1 MARSSWRYEYADHN
15 KSFLIKENET
25 LFTAFWA
32 IRAPKGDVEARY
44 IAPDNADLIKAM
56 YGYPSADYP
65 DLYDLLE
72 FNKKYGTY
80 VSAHPGV
87 SKDVPNYYGGTYLTT
102 KGILKMYCNTSKN
115 SPNYQVSIKPVKFA
129 EWKEKEGEGA
139 SLVPAH
145 ASYVSEIKQKLL
157 EDVNVG
163 FNTALNFGDAQATVT
178 ITGIPESII
187 PKIDAFV
194 FDYWGSAVTGYQYVL
209 KEVTEGKGV
218 LLPSP
223 KETTDEDARLIACG
237 YYEKQDDD
245 TYTFVFGGN
254 NALNLD
260 YRWNTAQDEKTYGI
274 PFLDYRKYKGLTSYD
289 YKALGVTGVDNGNAS
304 KILNA
309 LLTGGVVTVGTKV
322 LDYEKPIADRFRFL
336 YNVEDITLSYTNQ
349 SSPTAVPTTIKYS
362 NVHYDKYLFD
372 QYVPFTNNKPVL
384 DEETTTSSP
393 ATSSP
398 ATDETEG
405 GESSATAAPATPTG
419 PAIKGLFAVIDGASV
434 ELYYGDKDENGKWV
448 YENVTADYETQKIAL
463 GNAKELKED
472 PNFDAKAFKHNIYYV
487 VEGSLEL
494 MTEDGTYPLELNPE
508 FNSYSIEG
516 VEYDEDGL
524 EQSTSVLSG
533 SLDPKAETPNGQDYF
548 FEDTFVPD
556 QASIITQ
563 RVVRTFDE
571 FLDKKGFYTG
581 YRIDGEEE
589 MTVTGQRSLDHTI
602 AKIKAEHAKRPNDPY
617 NQIGDTS
624 PKLVKEVAAGIKQSL
639 IEAQKGKYEE
649 CFFFV
654 DPTGIDSVKEYYS
667 MIRTNHTM
675 GEILSVKLI
684 NDSLASKISK
694 VTVSGRVRGGIQIC
708 QEFLFKDA
716 NKTKYYSSVIGAYAA
731 MVMKTI
737 ETTRG
742 GRQPCWINEKDVG
755 GQLDGYL
762 TRTPISMRW
771 DFTDVPNPQTG
782 AKADTEIL
790 DLKGI
795 NPVILDPVDGVMVTS
810 GVTTEL
816 NAGDWSRVAHTV
828 AFDCCKREIR
838 DNVMKP
844 QVEKPIDEY
853 YMDLR
858 KQDTEKILRLRTD
871 TYKIWKYA
879 ACKVHEVNT
888 EYTMAQEIFNIDV
901 EVRVKTTSR
910 KVKLSFTNL
919 GQITLVK
926 D

>member
-1 MARSSWRYEYADHN
+1 
-15 KSFLIKENET
+15 
-25 LFTAFWA
+25 
-32 IRAPKGDVEARY
+32 
-44 IAPDNADLIKAM
+44 
-56 YGYPSADYP
+56 
-65 DLYDLLE
+65 
-72 FNKKYGTY
+72 
-80 VSAHPGV
+80 
-87 SKDVPNYYGGTYLTT
+87 
-102 KGILKMYCNTSKN
+102 
-115 SPNYQVSIKPVKFA
+115 
-129 EWKEKEGEGA
+129 
-139 SLVPAH
+139 
-145 ASYVSEIKQKLL
+145 
-157 EDVNVG
+157 
-163 FNTALNFGDAQATVT
+163 
-178 ITGIPESII
+178 
-187 PKIDAFV
+187 
-194 FDYWGSAVTGYQYVL
+194 
-209 KEVTEGKGV
+209 
-218 LLPSP
+218 
-223 KETTDEDARLIACG
+223 
-237 YYEKQDDD
+237 
-245 TYTFVFGGN
+245 
-254 NALNLD
+254 
-260 YRWNTAQDEKTYGI
+260 
-274 PFLDYRKYKGLTSYD
+274 
-289 YKALGVTGVDNGNAS
+289 
-304 KILNA
+304 
-309 LLTGGVVTVGTKV
+309 
-322 LDYEKPIADRFRFL
+322 
-336 YNVEDITLSYTNQ
+336 
-349 SSPTAVPTTIKYS
+349 
-362 NVHYDKYLFD
+362 
-372 QYVPFTNNKPVL
+372 
-384 DEETTTSSP
+384 
-393 ATSSP
+393 
-398 ATDETEG
+398 
-405 GESSATAAPATPTG
+405 
-419 PAIKGLFAVIDGASV
+419 
-434 ELYYGDKDENGKWV
+434 
-448 YENVTADYETQKIAL
+448 
-463 GNAKELKED
+463 
-472 PNFDAKAFKHNIYYV
+472 
-487 VEGSLEL
+487 
-494 MTEDGTYPLELNPE
+494 MTEDGNYPLELNPE

-516 VEYDEDGL
+516 IEYDEDGL

-602 AKIKAEHAKRPNDPY
+602 AKIKAQHAKKPNDPY
-617 NQIGDTS
+617 NQISDTD

-755 GQLDGYL
+755 GQLDIYL

-844 QVEKPIDEY
+844 QVEKPIDDY

>member
-115 SPNYQVSIKPVKFA
+115 SPNYQVSIKPAKFSA
-129 EWKEKEGEGA
+129 LNDDGT
-139 SLVPAH
+139 V
-145 ASYVSEIKQKLL
+145 SYVSEIKQKLL
-157 EDVNVG
+157 EDVNVK
-163 FNTALNFGDAQATVT
+163 FTTALNFGDGQALVT
-178 ITGIPESII
+178 IEGIPESII
-187 PKIDAFV
+187 SKLDAFV
-194 FDYWGSAVTGYQYVL
+194 FDFWGSAVTGYQYVL
-209 KEVTEGKGV
+209 KEVTEDTGV

-237 YYEKQDDD
+237 YYQKQEDG

-254 NALNLD
+254 NSIGVD
-260 YRWNTAQDEKTYGI
+260 YRWNTEQDEKTYGI
-274 PFLDYRKYKGLTSYD
+274 PFLNYKKYKGLTSYD
-289 YKALGVTGVDNGNAS
+289 YTALGVTGVDNGNAS
-304 KILNA
+304 KVLNA
-309 LLTGGVVTVGTKV
+309 LLSGGTVTIGTKV
-322 LDYEKPIADRFRFL
+322 LDYEKPIAERFRFL

-372 QYVPFTNNKPVL
+372 QYIPFTDNEPVL
-384 DEETTTSSP
+384 DEET
-393 ATSSP
+393 
-398 ATDETEG
+398 EKF
-405 GESSATAAPATPTG
+405 TG
-419 PAIKGLFAVIDGASV
+419 PAIKGLFAVVKGNSV
-434 ELYYGDKDENGKWV
+434 ELYYGDKDENGDWI
-448 YENVTADYETQKIAL
+448 YENVTSDYETQKIAL
-463 GNAKELKED
+463 GSAKELKED
-472 PNFDAKAFKHNIYYV
+472 SDLDVKAFKHNIYYV

-602 AKIKAEHAKRPNDPY
+602 AKIKAEHAKKPNDPY

-624 PKLVKEVAAGIKQSL
+624 PKYVKEVAAGIKQSL

-844 QVEKPIDEY
+844 QVEKPIDDY